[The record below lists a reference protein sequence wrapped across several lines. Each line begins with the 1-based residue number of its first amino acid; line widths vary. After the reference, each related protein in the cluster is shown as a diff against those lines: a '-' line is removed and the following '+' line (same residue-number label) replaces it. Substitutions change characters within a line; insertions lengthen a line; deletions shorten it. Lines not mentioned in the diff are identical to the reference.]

1 MWRRGRQGEEW
12 EEEEEEEEKEE
23 EEGEVVQ
30 RLTERQSDTERKV
43 DRGEVE
49 CGCVDS
55 APVD

>member
-1 MWRRGRQGEEW
+1 MWRRGRQGEE
-12 EEEEEEEEKEE
+12 ECEEEEKE

-30 RLTERQSDTERKV
+30 RLTVRQSDTERKV

-49 CGCVDS
+49 CGCMDG